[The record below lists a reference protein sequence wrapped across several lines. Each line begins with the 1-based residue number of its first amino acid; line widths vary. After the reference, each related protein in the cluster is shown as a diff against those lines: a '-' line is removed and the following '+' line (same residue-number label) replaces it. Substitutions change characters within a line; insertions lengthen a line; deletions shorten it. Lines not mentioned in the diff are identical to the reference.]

1 MKKLGG
7 QCVYPVGNQ
16 GEFGPEYGLTYR
28 QWMAGQIA
36 GDVIGDAGA
45 AIGKV
50 RKLAGETV
58 LVTDEREQDFHSAI
72 GRTIWLLTDAILE
85 AEETRESKHP

>member
-1 MKKLGG
+1 MKHLGG

-36 GDVIGDAGA
+36 GHMAGNNIFHEQLTA
-45 AIGKV
+45 
-50 RKLAGETV
+50 RMTDNEET
-58 LVTDEREQDFHSAI
+58 LRMFGLS
-72 GRTIWLLTDAILE
+72 IWVLTDAILDAEDAPPEKHE
-85 AEETRESKHP
+85 A